1 MRRANR
7 PTGCGTLFTASE
19 QHAKPGRTAPSVHA
33 VASRLPAASC
43 IVRGSVCRTRV
54 RRRGGVVRLS
64 GLETLVFTS
73 TLGFCNVGERCNIAG
88 SIAFK
93 KLILDGKYDDAL
105 EVAKKQ
111 ARSAA
116 FERAYGILA
125 MCSAVRSP
133 VEFSAQAS
141 NGICD
146 TVG

>member
-1 MRRANR
+1 
-7 PTGCGTLFTASE
+7 
-19 QHAKPGRTAPSVHA
+19 
-33 VASRLPAASC
+33 
-43 IVRGSVCRTRV
+43 
-54 RRRGGVVRLS
+54 VVRLS

-116 FERAYGILA
+116 FQRAYSIHPVPLHPHA
-125 MCSAVRSP
+125 MRSAVRSP
-133 VEFSAQAS
+133 VEFSAQRPTVYV
-141 NGICD
+141 ICD
-146 TVG
+146 TVGCVG

>member
-1 MRRANR
+1 M
-7 PTGCGTLFTASE
+7 
-19 QHAKPGRTAPSVHA
+19 
-33 VASRLPAASC
+33 
-43 IVRGSVCRTRV
+43 
-54 RRRGGVVRLS
+54 S

-116 FERAYGILA
+116 FQRAYGILA
-125 MCSAVRSP
+125 MRKRRAVACGIQR
-133 VEFSAQAS
+133 AS
-141 NGICD
+141 VQRCVLFAILSVC
-146 TVG
+146 VG